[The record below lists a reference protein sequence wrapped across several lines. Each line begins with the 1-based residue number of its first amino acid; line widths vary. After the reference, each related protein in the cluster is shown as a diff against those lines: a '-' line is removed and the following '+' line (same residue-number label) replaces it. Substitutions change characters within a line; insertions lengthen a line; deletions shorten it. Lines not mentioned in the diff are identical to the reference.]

1 MSMAYTLH
9 NRLGS
14 GGFAVEAVLAL
25 AGAEYRY
32 IPIESVPSTPLGEKI
47 THINPWGQVPA
58 LETPDGKVVTE
69 TAAILIHL
77 ADAEASVRDGPHLW
91 NPDPPAFLRWTVF
104 MAVNIYE
111 GILRGTYPDRY
122 FDAALIDGDPDAVVA
137 SVRAA
142 AKQRNHDAFTM
153 IERAVDQGGFILGTQ
168 MSACDVFLA
177 MLYAWHRKKPD
188 LPKCTEITERVA
200 CHRVVNPIWE
210 KNFDARLEEKWHRAR
225 PLWE

>member
-1 MSMAYTLH
+1 MAYTLH

-25 AGAEYRY
+25 SGADYSY
-32 IPIESVPSTPLGEKI
+32 TPIESVPSTPLGEKI

-69 TAAILIHL
+69 TAAILIYL
-77 ADAEASVRDGPHLW
+77 AQTEAGVRDGPHLW
-91 NPDPPAFLRWTVF
+91 NPDPPSLLRWQVF
-104 MAVNIYE
+104 MGVNIYE
-111 GILRGTYPDRY
+111 GVLRGTYPDRY
-122 FDAALIDGDPDAVVA
+122 FDAALVAGDREAVIA
-137 SVRAA
+137 SVKSAA
-142 AKQRNHDAFTM
+142 RKRNHDAFAM
-153 IERAVDQGGFILGTQ
+153 IEDEVEQDRFILGPR

-177 MLYAWHRKKPD
+177 MLYAWHRKQPD
-188 LPKCTEITERVA
+188 LPNCTAIAEKVA

-225 PLWE
+225 PLWD